1 MGLILKKITLCVTE
15 NKGGKISILNQL
27 FPHEEH
33 SLKITHFVSPKII
46 THKSQLNSVGT
57 VGRDHFN

>member
-1 MGLILKKITLCVTE
+1 MSWRIKGEKINV
-15 NKGGKISILNQL
+15 LNQL
-27 FPHEEH
+27 FPHEEQ

-57 VGRDHFN
+57 VGRNHFN

>member
-1 MGLILKKITLCVTE
+1 MNREGERSVLD
-15 NKGGKISILNQL
+15 QL
-27 FPHEEH
+27 FPHEEQ

-46 THKSQLNSVGT
+46 TRKSQLNPVGT